1 MCVCDGCSLKHK
13 YLVPR
18 DDDGPIFQRG
28 EMSHNGEEGTTAV
41 VGDNSLSHGGIAGET
56 FTEKFKRKFKAQP
69 LVPIGTYSIPRF
81 VFTHENETFVFFL
94 SVNTGFVATAG
105 ILTAGLANFRKGGPA
120 SVSHRMMK
128 LRVMAQAFTVG
139 AFILGG
145 GSLLNK
151 SIEAPSDTTAMST
164 NQEDSK

>member
-1 MCVCDGCSLKHK
+1 M
-13 YLVPR
+13 
-18 DDDGPIFQRG
+18 
-28 EMSHNGEEGTTAV
+28 
-41 VGDNSLSHGGIAGET
+41 
-56 FTEKFKRKFKAQP
+56 
-69 LVPIGTYSIPRF
+69 
-81 VFTHENETFVFFL
+81 
-94 SVNTGFVATAG
+94 NTGFVATAG